1 MKPKLYYAYVG
12 TMIYTYVYLRR
23 VKPLSLIYPIRSS
36 NTISWEN
43 EIIPSDYRATV
54 LSSFSL
60 IIRIMSLRFVDRQRE
75 LELLKDFASQK
86 RAGIAVVYGRR
97 VSLYVGIGR
106 YISLYLSYA

>member
-1 MKPKLYYAYVG
+1 LVG
-12 TMIYTYVYLRR
+12 
-23 VKPLSLIYPIRSS
+23 KGFSSLANQSRSELKTL
-36 NTISWEN
+36 NCRIV
-43 EIIPSDYRATV
+43 I
-54 LSSFSL
+54 L
-60 IIRIMSLRFVDRQRE
+60 RIMSLRFVDRQRE